1 MDAGNV
7 LERFATEVGDA
18 ETAGEALDRIAVEAV
33 PMMVRVV
40 RRLLAGDAAGEV
52 QDESRVS
59 RAAKLSKADASVH
72 FTDSA
77 ERVRLRV
84 NGLQPWPGCSVR
96 VAGQELRLLRVGAG
110 AGRGHAGELL
120 ADGSIACG
128 DGSVL
133 PMLVQS
139 PGGKAM
145 EWNVWM
151 RGQRLQA
158 GAVVESSFPAGPVS

>member
-1 MDAGNV
+1 V
-7 LERFATEVGDA
+7 Y
-18 ETAGEALDRIAVEAV
+18 
-33 PMMVRVV
+33 
-40 RRLLAGDAAGEV
+40 GEV
-52 QDESRVS
+52 SSRIYTEG
-59 RAAKLSKADASVH
+59 SVLG
-72 FTDSA
+72 SS
-77 ERVRLRV
+77 
-84 NGLQPWPGCSVR
+84 P
-96 VAGQELRLLRVGAG
+96 LRVGAG
-110 AGRGHAGELL
+110 AGRGRAGELL

-158 GAVVESSFPAGPVS
+158 GAVVESNFPAGPVS